1 MRSLGQRVL
10 ELVVKKLGGVEETAA
25 QLGVS
30 PTLIQRFLRGEIML
44 PDPILLKAVDLLP
57 ESDLRKD
64 ETKK

>member
-1 MRSLGQRVL
+1 
-10 ELVVKKLGGVEETAA
+10 VKKLGGVEETAA

-44 PDPILLKAVDLLP
+44 PDQILLKAVDLLP